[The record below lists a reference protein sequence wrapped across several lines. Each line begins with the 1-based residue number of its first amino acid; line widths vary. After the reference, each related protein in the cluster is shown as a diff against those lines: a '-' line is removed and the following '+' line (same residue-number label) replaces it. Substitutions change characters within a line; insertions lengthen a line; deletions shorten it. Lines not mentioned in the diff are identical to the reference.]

1 MGAIGAPEGLRIPFR
16 TGRPVGGAGEA
27 CAGAGGGG
35 GGGVG
40 VGEDGGGGGGGAGV
54 GGGAGAGGGGGGGA
68 GVGGGGGDGGSGWS
82 CRQAIKNIAK
92 KLFHNI
98 RASESFFLFLAAV
111 FCARVLVR
119 ATISPTTKRVSKKKG
134 KEKAAGEVQ
143 CQLPKSIHETVIMH
157 YVFNT
162 SGSKEIEGLLVN

>member
-1 MGAIGAPEGLRIPFR
+1 MGVIGAPEGLRIPFR

-27 CAGAGGGG
+27 CAGAGGGD

-40 VGEDGGGGGGGAGV
+40 VGGGGG
-54 GGGAGAGGGGGGGA
+54 
-68 GVGGGGGDGGSGWS
+68 GGSGWS
-82 CRQAIKNIAK
+82 CRQAIKNITK

-111 FCARVLVR
+111 FCAHVLVR
-119 ATISPTTKRVSKKKG
+119 ATISPSTKRVSKKKG